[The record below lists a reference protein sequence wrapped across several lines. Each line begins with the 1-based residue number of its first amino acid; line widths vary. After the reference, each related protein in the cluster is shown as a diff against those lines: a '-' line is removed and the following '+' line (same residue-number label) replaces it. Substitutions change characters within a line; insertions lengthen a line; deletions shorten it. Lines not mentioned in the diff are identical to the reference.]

1 MDNGILSVGIDIGTS
16 TTQVIFSR
24 IVMENMAGFFA
35 VPKISIIDKEVIYK
49 SDIYITPL
57 QNAYLIDGDKVRDIV
72 AAEFQ
77 KAGFTPADTQTGAV
91 IITGESARKE
101 NSALVLEKLSDF
113 AGEFVVSTAGP
124 DLESVIAGKG
134 SGAQAYSEEN
144 DCVAVNLDIGGGTT
158 NIVVFDEGKVIAKGC
173 ADVGGRLVKLEQ
185 DYTVTYVSPTAQ
197 MISDSRSLNLEVG
210 KKTDK
215 NTLKILCSEM
225 VNLVEQLLGI
235 YEMSGEAQKVVT
247 GGSSPLVIPKPFKAV
262 CFSGGV
268 ADCIYHTGKADI
280 EYGDI
285 GVLLGQAFR
294 ESRLYGGFKLINAKE
309 TIRATVVGAGSYTTS
324 ISGSTIT
331 YSQDLLPL
339 KNIPVLKLTKDEEQL
354 LFSGDKAFL
363 KEKMSWFKAQSDT
376 EIFILAF
383 EGRKN
388 PTYQDISVIADT
400 IGTAFYDISPQGQ
413 PMLIITEC
421 DIAKAL
427 GQAIRHRFGSDR
439 HIISIDSISVDSGD
453 FVDLGRP
460 LMDGLV
466 IPVVVKTLIF
476 G

>member
-24 IVMENMAGFFA
+24 IVMENMASFFA
-35 VPKISIIDKEVIYK
+35 VPKISIIDKEVVYK
-49 SDIYITPL
+49 SDIHLTPL
-57 QNAYLIDGDKVRDIV
+57 KNSYLIDGDKVRDIV

-134 SGAQAYSEEN
+134 SGAQSYSEEN
-144 DCVAVNLDIGGGTT
+144 ACVAVNLDIGGGTT

-173 ADVGGRLVKLEQ
+173 ADVGGRLLKLDP
-185 DYTVTYVSPTAQ
+185 DYTVTYVSPTAK
-197 MISDSRSLNLEVG
+197 MISDKRSLSLEEG
-210 KKTDK
+210 KKTDIAK
-215 NTLKILCSEM
+215 LKILCSEM
-225 VNLVEQLLGI
+225 VNIIEQMLGI
-235 YEMSGEAQKVVT
+235 YEMSDYAQKAVT
-247 GGSSPLVIPKPFKAV
+247 GGSSQLVIPKPFKAV

-268 ADCIYHTGKADI
+268 ADCIYHTGKSDI

-285 GVLLGQAFR
+285 GVLLGLAFR
-294 ESRLYGGFKLINAKE
+294 ESRLYGGYNLINAKE

-331 YSQDLLPL
+331 YSENLLPL
-339 KNIPVLKLTKDEEQL
+339 KNIPVLKLTKDEESKV
-354 LFSGDKAFL
+354 FSGDKSFL
-363 KEKMSWFKAQSDT
+363 KEKISWFKSQSDT
-376 EIFILAF
+376 EIIILAF

-388 PTYQDISVIADT
+388 PSYNEISIIADT
-400 IGTAFYDISPQGQ
+400 IGTAFSELNVRGE
-413 PMLIITEC
+413 PMLIVTEC

-427 GQAIRHRFGSDR
+427 GQAIRRRFGNDKS
-439 HIISIDSISVDSGD
+439 IISIDGISVDSGD

-460 LMDGLV
+460 LMNGLV